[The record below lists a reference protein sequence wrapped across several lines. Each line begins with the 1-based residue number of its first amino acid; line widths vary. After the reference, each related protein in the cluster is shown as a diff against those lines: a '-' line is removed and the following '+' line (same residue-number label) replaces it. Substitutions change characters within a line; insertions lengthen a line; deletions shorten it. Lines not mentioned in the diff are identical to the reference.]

1 MNPSAC
7 LLQIGIYHGCFQ
19 IVSGLIAAAPE
30 ALVNTLF
37 KNQFAESAL
46 LLMGKSLQD
55 LKNTIPAFVSDVMRP
70 FYIPIPTAKEK
81 SAYVFK

>member
-19 IVSGLIAAAPE
+19 IVSGPIAAAPE

-37 KNQFAESAL
+37 KNQFAEVCVIVDGEVVARFKKYDTRL
-46 LLMGKSLQD
+46 CIGCYA
-55 LKNTIPAFVSDVMRP
+55 AFLHSNSNR
-70 FYIPIPTAKEK
+70 KGEK
-81 SAYVFK
+81 RICI